1 MKNCKIKQFFYFTY
15 KGVEEEMEIW
25 LLNDNQEIITTWKP
39 LMKSISDE
47 IAFHF
52 EHVEQ
57 VDYDYEVS
65 EILPNKFM
73 KKWESSGII

>member
-1 MKNCKIKQFFYFTY
+1 MKNCKTKQFFYFTY
-15 KGVEEEMEIW
+15 GVGEEKEIW
-25 LLNDNQEIITTWKP
+25 LLNENQEIITTWKP

-57 VDYDYEVS
+57 VNCNYEVK

-73 KKWESSGII
+73 KKWESSEIV

>member
-1 MKNCKIKQFFYFTY
+1 MKNCKTKQFFYFTY
-15 KGVEEEMEIW
+15 EVEGEMEIL
-25 LLNDNQEIITTWKP
+25 LLNENQEIITTWKP

-57 VDYDYEVS
+57 ADYNYEVR
-65 EILPNKFM
+65 ELLPNKFM